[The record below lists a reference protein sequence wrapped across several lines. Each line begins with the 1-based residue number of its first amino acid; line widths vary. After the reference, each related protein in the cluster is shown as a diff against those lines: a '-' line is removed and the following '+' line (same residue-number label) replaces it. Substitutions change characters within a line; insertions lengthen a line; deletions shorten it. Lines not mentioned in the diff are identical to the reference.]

1 MMKGRRRSRRLA
13 LRIAFGIL
21 MLAALGYFFAA
32 ASLSAILIAAGLLL
46 ALFGG
51 LVAFGLYVL
60 NNVR

>member
-51 LVAFGLYVL
+51 LVAFGL
-60 NNVR
+60 